1 MQHGYFGQKDHLC
14 LRKDEIGIMKDFIM
28 LLRTAYN
35 LK

>member
-1 MQHGYFGQKDHLC
+1 MQRGYFGQKDHLYH
-14 LRKDEIGIMKDFIM
+14 RKDEIGIMSYFIM